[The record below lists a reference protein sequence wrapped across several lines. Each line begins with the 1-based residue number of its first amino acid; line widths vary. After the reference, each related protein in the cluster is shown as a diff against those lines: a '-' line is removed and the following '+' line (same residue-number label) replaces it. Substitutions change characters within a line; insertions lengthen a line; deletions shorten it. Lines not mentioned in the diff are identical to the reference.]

1 MIEQY
6 LQLFFAC
13 FMLMFSCTT
22 KEEINIPVSNNVISD
37 SLITELPDADK
48 KPTVLLNFENFN
60 VVFTDFSIYDEPFK
74 SGDTLITNEEIGF
87 GLQSSLMKIEPLN
100 NDIKYEVYIMF
111 EHNVILHIGE
121 KKDMDL
127 EKWKNKSQF
136 NLISD
141 SSGYYHIPFYEKD
154 SLKLKIQKDIQTI
167 KEIALKQKGEYITK
181 DLDTVSTISNLPL
194 EIWVGKTII
203 KIIQIDKQGKRI
215 TKYILNNT
223 SYGC

>member
-1 MIEQY
+1 MINRY
-6 LQLFFAC
+6 LQLC
-13 FMLMFSCTT
+13 LVLLFSCTT
-22 KEEINIPVSNNVISD
+22 KQEINIPTSTNILSD
-37 SLITELPDADK
+37 SLITELPSADK
-48 KPTVLLNFENFN
+48 KPSVLLNFEDFN

-100 NDIKYEVYIMF
+100 NDLKYEVYIMF
-111 EHNVILHIGE
+111 EHNVILHIDE
-121 KKDMDL
+121 KKDMAL
-127 EKWKNKSQF
+127 EKWKNKSEF
-136 NLISD
+136 SLIND
-141 SSGYYHIPFYEKD
+141 SSGYYHIPFYD
-154 SLKLKIQKDIQTI
+154 QDPLKLMIQKDILAI

-203 KIIQIDKQGKRI
+203 KIIQTNKQGKRI

>member
-1 MIEQY
+1 MINRY
-6 LQLFFAC
+6 FHQLFVC
-13 FMLMFSCTT
+13 SLLLFSCTT
-22 KEEINIPVSNNVISD
+22 KEETNIPTSTHVISD
-37 SLITELPDADK
+37 SIITEIPDVDK
-48 KPTVLLNFENFN
+48 KQTVLLNFEDFN

-74 SGDTLITNEEIGF
+74 SGDTLIINEEIGF

-100 NDIKYEVYIMF
+100 KDLKYEVYIMF
-111 EHNVILHIGE
+111 EHNVILHIDE

-127 EKWKNKSQF
+127 EKWKNKSEF
-136 NLISD
+136 SLIND
-141 SSGYYHIPFYEKD
+141 SSDYYHIPFYD
-154 SLKLKIQKDIQTI
+154 QDPLKLMIQKDILTI

-215 TKYILNNT
+215 TKYILNNS
-223 SYGC
+223 SYDC